1 MKIQLHAA
9 VGRLLPLVAVTIAL
23 GGGAPRRTHPLD
35 QCVRRNARPRR
46 RGGCGAV
53 AIVGSTGV
61 TLTDIAFA
69 PNGDLYGL
77 TFTDLYRVNPLTA
90 AVTLVGPH
98 GIPSGNALVFGG
110 GGVLYAAGDL
120 STNLYSINPSTGAST
135 VLGDIGAASAGD
147 LAFVNGDLYMS
158 SNTNNLIRIQLAPT
172 VTGTNVGNLGIE
184 FVYGLATPDN
194 GTLYAVSI
202 QQIYS
207 VNVATAA
214 TTLVTSYAGG
224 GLDTAFG
231 SSFVTEAVPEPAGPA
246 LAATAIAAVL
256 ARSSAPP
263 PIALTE
269 RPPTPTQASPTRRG
283 QVPQLSGRTTRAT
296 STPSLS
302 AISVGQSLTRN
313 ERPSRRPGP
322 SSTWMCR
329 TEGCAPAPPRSS
341 APPPDSIRT
350 SPCRSRAAPPRSS
363 RRSRHAWGRGSGR
376 T

>member
-1 MKIQLHAA
+1 MKIQLRAA
-9 VGRLLPLVAVTIAL
+9 VGRLLPLVAVAFAL
-23 GGGAPRRTHPLD
+23 GGGALRAEPTLWI
-35 QCVRRNARPRR
+35 NAFGATLGRVDVAT
-46 RGGCGAV
+46 GAV

-77 TFTDLYRVNPLTA
+77 TFTDLYRVDPLTA

-120 STNLYSINPSTGAST
+120 STSLYSINPNTGAST

-147 LAFVNGDLYMS
+147 LAFVNGDLYLS
-158 SNTNNLIRIQLAPT
+158 SNMNNLIKIQLAPT
-172 VTGTNVGNLGIE
+172 VAATNVGNLGIE

-207 VNVATAA
+207 VNLATAA

-231 SSFVTEAVPEPAGPA
+231 SSFVTEAVPEPACPA
-246 LAATAIAAVL
+246 LAASAIVAVL
-256 ARSSAPP
+256 AGA
-263 PIALTE
+263 
-269 RPPTPTQASPTRRG
+269 RR
-283 QVPQLSGRTTRAT
+283 
-296 STPSLS
+296 
-302 AISVGQSLTRN
+302 
-313 ERPSRRPGP
+313 
-322 SSTWMCR
+322 
-329 TEGCAPAPPRSS
+329 
-341 APPPDSIRT
+341 
-350 SPCRSRAAPPRSS
+350 
-363 RRSRHAWGRGSGR
+363 RRSL
-376 T
+376 